1 MTRVTLLA
9 GGVGGAKL
17 AEGLAEIHEVS
28 LTVIGNVAD
37 DEEFHGLWV
46 SPDIDTMLYTLSGRV
61 NRDQGWGL
69 ADESNRALEMLN
81 CLGVNTWMFLGDR
94 DFGLHIYRT
103 ERLRNGDRPSDIVA
117 DISSQFGLNTKIVL
131 PTDSRVQTR
140 VLTDSGWLS
149 FQEYFVRERCQ
160 PEVLELS
167 YNGLES
173 SKITPEAEQA
183 LMETELIVI
192 APSNPLVSILP
203 ILKIPGFHT
212 VLQKATAPI
221 LAVSPLI
228 AGKALKGPA
237 DRMLT
242 SLNYR
247 ADAVGVAHF
256 YENIAAHFLMD
267 SNDVELSDEVS
278 KLGMKPYTADIL
290 MPDLAGKV
298 RVAHEILEIYKT
310 ISRVGSKC

>member
-17 AEGLAEIHEVS
+17 AEGLAEIPKIA

-81 CLGVNTWMFLGDR
+81 CLGANTWMFLGDR

-103 ERLRNGDRPSDIVA
+103 ERLRRGDRPSDILT
-117 DISSQFGLNTKIVL
+117 DIASKLGIKSKIVL
-131 PTDSRVQTR
+131 PTDARVQTR
-140 VLTDSGWLS
+140 ILTDGGWLS

-167 YNGLES
+167 YDGLELF
-173 SKITPEAEQA
+173 KITAEAELA
-183 LMETELIVI
+183 LNEADLIII

-203 ILKIPGFHT
+203 ILKTPGFNAA
-212 VLQKATAPI
+212 LQNATAPI
-221 LAVSPLI
+221 FAVSPLI

-247 ADAVGVAHF
+247 ADAIGVAHF

-267 SNDVELSDEVS
+267 SNDFELSEEVS
-278 KLGMKPYTADIL
+278 KLGMQAYTAHIF

-298 RVAHEILEIYKT
+298 RLAREILELHKNV
-310 ISRVGSKC
+310 SRVGSK

>member
-1 MTRVTLLA
+1 
-9 GGVGGAKL
+9 
-17 AEGLAEIHEVS
+17 
-28 LTVIGNVAD
+28 
-37 DEEFHGLWV
+37 
-46 SPDIDTMLYTLSGRV
+46 MLYTLSGRV

-81 CLGVNTWMFLGDR
+81 CLGANTWMFLGDR

-103 ERLRNGDRPSDIVA
+103 ERLRRGDRPSDILT
-117 DISSQFGLNTKIVL
+117 DIASKFGINSKIVL
-131 PTDSRVQTR
+131 PTDARVQTR
-140 VLTDSGWLS
+140 VLTDGGWLS

-160 PEVLELS
+160 PEVLELK
-167 YNGLES
+167 YDGLEL
-173 SKITPEAEQA
+173 SKITVEAELA
-183 LMETELIVI
+183 LTEADLIII

-203 ILKIPGFHT
+203 ILKIPGFYAA
-212 VLQKATAPI
+212 LQSATAPI
-221 LAVSPLI
+221 FAVSPLI

-247 ADAVGVAHF
+247 ADAVGIARF

-267 SNDVELSDEVS
+267 SSDFELSDEVS
-278 KLGMKPYTADIL
+278 KLGMQVHTADIF

-298 RVAHEILEIYKT
+298 RLAHEILELHKNVK
-310 ISRVGSKC
+310 RLDQK

>member
-140 VLTDSGWLS
+140 LLTDGGWLS

>member
-1 MTRVTLLA
+1 
-9 GGVGGAKL
+9 
-17 AEGLAEIHEVS
+17 
-28 LTVIGNVAD
+28 
-37 DEEFHGLWV
+37 
-46 SPDIDTMLYTLSGRV
+46 
-61 NRDQGWGL
+61 
-69 ADESNRALEMLN
+69 
-81 CLGVNTWMFLGDR
+81 
-94 DFGLHIYRT
+94 
-103 ERLRNGDRPSDIVA
+103 
-117 DISSQFGLNTKIVL
+117 
-131 PTDSRVQTR
+131 
-140 VLTDSGWLS
+140 
-149 FQEYFVRERCQ
+149 
-160 PEVLELS
+160 
-167 YNGLES
+167 
-173 SKITPEAEQA
+173 
-183 LMETELIVI
+183 
-192 APSNPLVSILP
+192 
-203 ILKIPGFHT
+203 
-212 VLQKATAPI
+212 

-278 KLGMKPYTADIL
+278 KLGMKPYTSDIL